1 MHGGRGIVHPASIGP
16 VKVVHLETGRHLYG
30 GARQVLYLLDGLRA
44 AGVRSVLAC
53 AQGSAIAAAAGAAER
68 CVALPMRGDL
78 DFQFIA
84 RFRRLLESERPDI
97 VHLHSRRG
105 ADVLGGIAARLA
117 GCRVVLSR
125 RVDNP
130 EPRLLVPFKY
140 RLYDR
145 VIAISRA
152 IRTVLR
158 DCGVPEQKIVC
169 VPSAIDAG
177 ELGSGDQRRVREAFG
192 LRADQP
198 LIGVV
203 AQLIERKGHDVLLAA
218 LPSLRR
224 THPGLVAILFG
235 RGPCDE
241 RLREL
246 ARARGVDD
254 AVIFAGY
261 RDDLPALLPGLDV
274 LVHPARAEGL
284 GVSLLQAAA
293 AGVPVVASRTGGI
306 PEAVRDGDTGLLVP
320 PGNPAALGQA
330 IDRLLSDPAQARAM
344 GRRGQAFVARHFSL
358 ARMVAGNLAVYRAL
372 APAA

>member
-1 MHGGRGIVHPASIGP
+1 MKI
-16 VKVVHLETGRHLYG
+16 VHLETGRHLYG
-30 GARQVLYLLDGLRA
+30 GARQVLYLLDGLRE

-53 AQGSAIAAAAGAAER
+53 AEGSAIAAAAGAAER
-68 CVALPMRGDL
+68 CVPLPMRGDL
-78 DFQFIA
+78 DFGFIA
-84 RFRRLLESERPDI
+84 RFRRLLESERPDV

-130 EPRLLVPFKY
+130 EPRLLVSVKY

-152 IRTVLR
+152 IRAVLR

-177 ELGSGDQRRVREAFG
+177 ELQSGTRWRVREAFG
-192 LRADQP
+192 LRAEQP

-224 THPGLVAILFG
+224 TYPGLVVLLFG

-241 RLREL
+241 RLREQ
-246 ARARGVDD
+246 ARARGVDE

-293 AGVPVVASRTGGI
+293 AGVPVVASRVGGI
-306 PEAVRDGDTGLLVP
+306 PEAVRDGETGLLVP
-320 PGNPAALGQA
+320 PGDAAALGQA

-344 GRRGQAFVARHFSL
+344 GRRGQAFMAREFSL

-372 APAA
+372 APGV